1 VKIVTSHSRQY
12 LRVALLK
19 SRYVILHSIKFVA
32 TQQTR
37 SEPSLA
43 TTRSEAYC
51 KNGFT
56 RRALMMSMSYDARL
70 LRNGT
75 SWTSA

>member
-1 VKIVTSHSRQY
+1 M
-12 LRVALLK
+12 
-19 SRYVILHSIKFVA
+19 LHSIKFVA
-32 TQQTR
+32 TQQPR
-37 SEPSLA
+37 FEPSPA

-56 RRALMMSMSYDARL
+56 RQALKMSTSYDAGL

-75 SWTSA
+75 SLTSA